1 MNKRFAIFLS
11 IGVVVIGTIIFFTF
25 ATTKQNHLELVGKIL
40 KVRSGAIDEN
50 SSAAVLDF
58 RVQDP
63 SDVPFVI
70 REVTVTLENPD
81 GTTADAMIVA
91 KSDVQQLLTYNK
103 FLGVQ
108 YNDGLSIH
116 EKIAPHST
124 IDRMIAVRFEVSKAV
139 LDRAKGIRLHF
150 QDVDGTEWET
160 EYRF

>member
-11 IGVVVIGTIIFFTF
+11 IGVAVIAALVFYTF

-81 GTTADAMIVA
+81 GTTTDAMIVA

-124 IDRMIAVRFEVSKAV
+124 IDRMIAVRFEVPKAV